1 MTARGGADVLAALRS
16 ARLRWHVALTASY
29 THAGR
34 VPTLSEAVDLE
45 VYGRRAG
52 DERSLVLTPSER
64 ADVLAFLWSGRAA
77 GKAYQ

>member
-1 MTARGGADVLAALRS
+1 VTARGGADVLAALRS